1 MTELK
6 LKGANQGRW
15 DRAELTKKKTV
26 FTLEL
31 TELQLEGET
40 RHGINKKKGKN
51 IKIYQN
57 HFTLELTELQLK
69 GETRHGI
76 IKTKKGKNIKIYH
89 LWVMGPPRFR
99 CAILIF
105 VLVDYKL

>member
-1 MTELK
+1 M
-6 LKGANQGRW
+6 
-15 DRAELTKKKTV
+15 ELT
-26 FTLEL
+26 
-31 TELQLEGET
+31 
-40 RHGINKKKGKN
+40 KKKGKN

-76 IKTKKGKNIKIYH
+76 IKKKRK
-89 LWVMGPPRFR
+89 RFR

-105 VLVDYKL
+105 VFVDYKL